1 MSNTNK
7 SAARSRILPGST
19 SLLLAAVVALE
30 VTGMQALSHAN
41 GRAMPVAAA
50 NGETVYMPAG
60 RAASSDTEV
69 VAQAAY

>member
-1 MSNTNK
+1 MSNTNE

-50 NGETVYMPAG
+50 NGDTVYMQVDRTP
-60 RAASSDTEV
+60 SSDVDV

>member
-19 SLLLAAVVALE
+19 SLLLAAVFALE

-50 NGETVYMPAG
+50 NGDTVYMQVDRTP
-60 RAASSDTEV
+60 SSDVDV